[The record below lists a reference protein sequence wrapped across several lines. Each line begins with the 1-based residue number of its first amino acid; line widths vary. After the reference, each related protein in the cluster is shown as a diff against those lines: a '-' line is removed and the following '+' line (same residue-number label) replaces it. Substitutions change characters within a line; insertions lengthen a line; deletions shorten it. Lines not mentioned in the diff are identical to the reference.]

1 MTATER
7 AAALLLE
14 ARRTGIRL
22 ERLPED
28 ARPADAAAAY
38 AIQDRVTAGLES
50 ELGGTGGWKV
60 GSKGRTDQ
68 PLCAPMPSRLFQAS
82 PGSLESAAFKT
93 RIIEAEVAFH
103 IRTDLPPIGR
113 PYETADVVAAI
124 DYAVPAIEV
133 VESRY
138 VNFRA
143 LDRLSVVA
151 DSMSNGAFIHGEPVQ
166 DWQGLDLENL
176 TATLVVDGAV
186 TLETTAGNPAG
197 DLLRLVT
204 WLANHVAERTGGL
217 RAGDFV
223 TTGSFIGMQPVE
235 PMADVEVRLSGAG
248 TAPGVGTARVR
259 FV

>member
-1 MTATER
+1 
-7 AAALLLE
+7 
-14 ARRTGIRL
+14 
-22 ERLPED
+22 
-28 ARPADAAAAY
+28 
-38 AIQDRVTAGLES
+38 
-50 ELGGTGGWKV
+50 
-60 GSKGRTDQ
+60 
-68 PLCAPMPSRLFQAS
+68 
-82 PGSLESAAFKT
+82 
-93 RIIEAEVAFH
+93 
-103 IRTDLPPIGR
+103 
-113 PYETADVVAAI
+113 
-124 DYAVPAIEV
+124 
-133 VESRY
+133 
-138 VNFRA
+138 
-143 LDRLSVVA
+143 
-151 DSMSNGAFIHGEPVQ
+151 MSNGAFIHGEPIQ

-223 TTGSFIGMQPVE
+223 TTGSFIGMQPVG